1 MPKKKRAKKQT
12 NSPSKP
18 VPQQPKHPQIIQ
30 SELAVMQ
37 SIAAKKAH
45 VERKMEHFIAMT
57 AMLLLIFTNFLGA
70 ILLIPFLLFF
80 EGSAQYAIVAVFA
93 IVFGLIFNLMIHS
106 IEHLGD
112 KHHIIAGV
120 VVPFFAMMDIVILFS
135 LVEKIVKKLSIAV
148 TYNYTFIVIL
158 FIVAFLIP
166 YLIDIGRG
174 KHKFN

>member
-1 MPKKKRAKKQT
+1 MPKKKSAKKQASSQSNQT
-12 NSPSKP
+12 
-18 VPQQPKHPQIIQ
+18 PQQPKHPQIIQ
-30 SELAVMQ
+30 SELAVMR
-37 SIAAKKAH
+37 SIASKKAH
-45 VERKMEHFIAMT
+45 VEQKMEHFVAMT

-80 EGSAQYAIVAVFA
+80 ESYAQYAIVAVFA
-93 IVFGLIFNLMIHS
+93 IGFGLIFNFMIHS

-112 KHHIIAGV
+112 KHHIIAGI

-135 LVEKIVKKLSIAV
+135 LLEKIVKKLAITV

-166 YLIDIGRG
+166 YLIDVIRG
-174 KHKFN
+174 KHKFQ

>member
-1 MPKKKRAKKQT
+1 MPKKKTVKKQ
-12 NSPSKP
+12 NSRLKQIS
-18 VPQQPKHPQIIQ
+18 QQPNHQQIIQ

-37 SIAAKKAH
+37 SIASKKAH
-45 VERKMEHFIAMT
+45 VEQKMEHFVAMT

-80 EGSAQYAIVAVFA
+80 EGYAQYAIVAVFA
-93 IVFGLIFNLMIHS
+93 IGFGLIFNFMIHS

-112 KHHIIAGV
+112 KHHIIAGI

-135 LVEKIVKKLSIAV
+135 LLEKIVKKLSIPV
-148 TYNYTFIVIL
+148 TYNYTFIVII

-166 YLIDIGRG
+166 YVIDIVRG
-174 KHKFN
+174 KHKFQ